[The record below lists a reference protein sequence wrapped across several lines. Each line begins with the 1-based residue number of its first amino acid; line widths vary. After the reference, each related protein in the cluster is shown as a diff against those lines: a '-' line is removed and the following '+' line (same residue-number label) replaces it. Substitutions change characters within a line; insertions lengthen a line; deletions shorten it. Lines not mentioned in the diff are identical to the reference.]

1 MCTLNVE
8 KGMKLVMKKETLL
21 EIVLGTIGGLIFA
34 VGMCMCLIPEWDLFN
49 AGVVVAI
56 VGFIVLLCIIPVY
69 RKNHPK
75 KPHGPINL
83 GIVFAWVI
91 GVIGALIMGF
101 GMSRTMIE
109 NTSGSDMLIGIII
122 GVVGL
127 LICVLEYPVYSYLKH
142 NKEEK

>member
-1 MCTLNVE
+1 
-8 KGMKLVMKKETLL
+8 MKKETLL

-49 AGVVVAI
+49 AGVVVAV

-69 RKNHPK
+69 RKNHLRK
-75 KPHGPINL
+75 AHGPINL

-91 GVIGALIMGF
+91 GVVGALIMGF
-101 GMSRTMIE
+101 GMSRTLLE
-109 NTSGSDMLIGIII
+109 NTSGSDMLIGIVI

-127 LICVLEYPVYSYLKH
+127 LVCVLDYPIYSYLKH